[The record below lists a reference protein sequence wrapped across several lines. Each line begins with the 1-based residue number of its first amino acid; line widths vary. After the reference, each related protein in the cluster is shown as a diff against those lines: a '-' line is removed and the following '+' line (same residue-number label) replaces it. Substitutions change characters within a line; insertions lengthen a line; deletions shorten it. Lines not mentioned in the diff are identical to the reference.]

1 MLVYISHEF
10 GGELENVQRTEELIK
25 DLIKKYDQVQPV
37 SPIHATGFLYNE
49 VSYEKGIDWCLN
61 LLRLCDVMIV
71 FGHESMSRG
80 CIIEKEFCDEFNI
93 PILDIDDFD
102 EYYKR
107 KIGDIDDKS

>member
-25 DLIKKYDQVQPV
+25 DLIKKYDQIQPV

-61 LLRLCDVMIV
+61 LLR
-71 FGHESMSRG
+71 
-80 CIIEKEFCDEFNI
+80 FCDEFNI
-93 PILDIDDFD
+93 PILDIDEFD